1 MSSPTR
7 DDAWRLLAE
16 WTPSE
21 ALRRHGLAVE
31 ATVGWY
37 AEHRFGIA
45 GRELETWR
53 AAGLLHDFDYER
65 YPETHPMRGA
75 EELRRLGYPDEVVEA
90 VLGHGDHT
98 GVPFLTERV

>member
-7 DDAWRLLAE
+7 DDAWRLLVD

-21 ALRRHGLAVE
+21 ALRKHGLAVE

-45 GRELETWR
+45 GPELEFLEPNR
-53 AAGLLHDFDYER
+53 PAEVENLS
-65 YPETHPMRGA
+65 PEMNLPPRISS
-75 EELRRLGYPDEVVEA
+75 
-90 VLGHGDHT
+90 
-98 GVPFLTERV
+98 